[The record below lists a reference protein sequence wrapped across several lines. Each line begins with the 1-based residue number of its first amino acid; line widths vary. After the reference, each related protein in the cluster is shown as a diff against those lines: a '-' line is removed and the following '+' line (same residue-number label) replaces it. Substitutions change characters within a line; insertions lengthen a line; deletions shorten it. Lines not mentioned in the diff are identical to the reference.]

1 MKKVILVV
9 ISLFMLCGCNSSK
22 ELSYKE
28 MMKKEEY
35 VIIDVRTKEE
45 YEEGHIKNAIN
56 IPYDVID
63 SKIDISKD
71 KIIFVYC
78 KSGNRSNKAYN
89 TLKKLGYNVYDL
101 GAYSNIDL
109 EKETK

>member
-1 MKKVILVV
+1 MKKLILII

-22 ELSYKE
+22 ELSCKE
-28 MMKKEEY
+28 IMETEEY
-35 VIIDVRTKEE
+35 IIVDVRTKEE
-45 YEEGHIKNAIN
+45 HIKNAIN

-63 SKIDISKD
+63 KEIDINKD

-78 KSGNRSNKAYN
+78 KSGNRSSKAYN
-89 TLKKLGYNVYDL
+89 TLKNLGYNVYDL

-109 EKETK
+109 EKE

>member
-1 MKKVILVV
+1 MKKVILLI

-28 MMKKEEY
+28 IMKNEEY

-45 YEEGHIKNAIN
+45 YNEGHIKNAIN

-63 SKIDISKD
+63 KEIDISKD
-71 KIIFVYC
+71 KVIFVYC
-78 KSGNRSNKAYN
+78 KSGNRSSKAYS
-89 TLKKLGYNVYDL
+89 TLKNLGYNVYDL

-109 EKETK
+109 EKE